1 MSKVREY
8 LSTLNPDAV
17 FFDGLDSAIIGIGR
31 QHPNLPVVVYSQA
44 RIINEL
50 ERDMDPEGAEEW
62 YAHNIMCLG
71 VGDNTPII
79 IEEWIGLEQRDMCVQ
94 VNLN

>member
-1 MSKVREY
+1 
-8 LSTLNPDAV
+8 
-17 FFDGLDSAIIGIGR
+17 
-31 QHPNLPVVVYSQA
+31 
-44 RIINEL
+44 
-50 ERDMDPEGAEEW
+50 MDPEGAEEW